1 MAETVETI
9 DLTQND
15 EFESEENPFLNN
27 DDVIDIGH
35 NYNLR
40 HRIAFKL
47 NMIKLKIQE
56 LEHDLVIGFQQ

>member
-1 MAETVETI
+1 MAESVETI
-9 DLTQND
+9 DLTEID
-15 EFESEENPFLNN
+15 EFETPQNPFLND
-27 DDVIDIGH
+27 DDVIEIGH

-56 LEHDLVIGFQQ
+56 IEHDLVIGFQ